1 MKTTRNLLAVLALA
15 SFTVAF
21 AGAPG
26 MMAGPHAN
34 AAQPKAGACGHM
46 DSMNPMDSPKAE
58 ARMAHHGDMDMM
70 QAPMQASVDH
80 CVAVCATTER
90 KEAKKAPAKDPIDH
104 YYLSVD

>member
-1 MKTTRNLLAVLALA
+1 MKTTRNLLAILALA

-26 MMAGPHAN
+26 MMAGPHAD
-34 AAQPKAGACGHM
+34 AAQPKTNVCAHM
-46 DSMNPMDSPKAE
+46 DPPKAE
-58 ARMAHHGDMDMM
+58 GGMAHHGSMGMM
-70 QAPMQASVDH
+70 QAPMQTPMQTSVDH